1 MEPAIYMQKSTE
13 LNKEITQLKM
23 EKKYLT
29 GNNECDRL
37 IKHTTSLLRILE
49 TAGPIAEFDEGMFK
63 AMVAKI
69 WNSEDEITYEL
80 VNGTNLKIK
89 KEEV

>member
-1 MEPAIYMQKSTE
+1 M
-13 LNKEITQLKM
+13 L
-23 EKKYLT
+23 
-29 GNNECDRL
+29 
-37 IKHTTSLLRILE
+37 
-49 TAGPIAEFDEGMFK
+49 K